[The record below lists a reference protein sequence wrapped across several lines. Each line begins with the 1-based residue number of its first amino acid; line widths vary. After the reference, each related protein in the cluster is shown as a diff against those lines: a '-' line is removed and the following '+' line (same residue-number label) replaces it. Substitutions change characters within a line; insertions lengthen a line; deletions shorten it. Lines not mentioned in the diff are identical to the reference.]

1 LCGKIYEDNLGAI
14 YLVKNQHVGAR
25 TKHIDVR
32 AHFIRELEKNGYVEV
47 KFVRSEE
54 NSADILNKN
63 CPEKLHT
70 KHATMIRTG
79 NLNCW
84 REDVED
90 KRLLS
95 SDGTSST
102 DVMTVQYDGQTSDTE
117 TRFRQIYANDF
128 ASIQQPRLTPVDE
141 SEMVNKTEEDDNK
154 GWNVVERKAK
164 KVKFTKHTKSLA
176 G

>member
-1 LCGKIYEDNLGAI
+1 MRSLTQKGHKNLQHRFGKLYWCVKSPNWVL
-14 YLVKNQHVGAR
+14 LVSCVIG
-25 TKHIDVR
+25 
-32 AHFIRELEKNGYVEV
+32 
-47 KFVRSEE
+47 
-54 NSADILNKN
+54 
-63 CPEKLHT
+63 
-70 KHATMIRTG
+70 
-79 NLNCW
+79 
-84 REDVED
+84 D

-164 KVKFTKHTKSLA
+164 KVRFTKHTKSLA